1 MGEVVIPKIRRR
13 WSTWDLMRRMRPGRA
28 RLIADRGSQGTKA
41 PDVDS
46 SPFADKI
53 YPSSS
58 LTSRLL
64 TLKAKSDESLNL
76 RLLRTQTDNS
86 EVA

>member
-1 MGEVVIPKIRRR
+1 MGEVVIPKIRQQ
-13 WSTWDLMRRMRPGRA
+13 WITWDLMRRMCPGRA
-28 RLIADRGSQGTKA
+28 HLIADRGSQDTKA

-46 SPFADKI
+46 LPFTDKI
-53 YPSSS
+53 YLSSS
-58 LTSRLL
+58 LMSRLL

-76 RLLRTQTDNS
+76 CLLCMQMDNS

>member
-13 WSTWDLMRRMRPGRA
+13 WSTWDLMRRMRPGCA
-28 RLIADRGSQGTKA
+28 HLIADRGLQGTKA

-53 YPSSS
+53 YPSSF